1 MKSARSRPGSSST
14 SRTRAV
20 TGPALDGCLR
30 TGTGAGGT
38 GAGGTGAGGTG
49 ADGTGAGGTG
59 ADGRA
64 AGPEVPVRPRATVIV
79 SSRSPARQLVE
90 RDVQVEHVHPRLTQ
104 EAQVPA
110 LDVGGDQR
118 PYHGRAQVPGLGD
131 PVHLQVGVLGRDV
144 GVEA

>member
-20 TGPALDGCLR
+20 TGPVLDSCLR

-38 GAGGTGAGGTG
+38 GAGGTGAGGT
-49 ADGTGAGGTG
+49 DAGGTD

-131 PVHLQVGVLGRDV
+131 PVHLQVGVLRGDV
-144 GVEA
+144 GVEARTGS